1 MAECLVSFGKPKVA
15 VGSEV
20 VVELVTFMVVRNC
33 CYYFKVKT
41 KKVKTKK

>member
-20 VVELVTFMVVRNC
+20 VVKVVN
-33 CYYFKVKT
+33 YFYGS
-41 KKVKTKK
+41 